1 MESDAQLL
9 LTHTIPTSA
18 LCATASRIWMNFDAW
33 MLVPIFGMLQIAL
46 IGFAELRLGIQVRV
60 SATCTKVVIRSLM
73 TTQPEPS
80 GSGSKKCAT
89 EWQHLGS
96 WQLF

>member
-1 MESDAQLL
+1 M
-9 LTHTIPTSA
+9 HGC
-18 LCATASRIWMNFDAW
+18 LCLS
-33 MLVPIFGMLQIAL
+33 FGMLQIAL

-73 TTQPEPS
+73 TTRPEPS